1 MKLFSY
7 STSLSRARFSKALLA
22 IAVVTSIGGLSA
34 CGSTGEDNSQ
44 AAKSAVTQKVGDLP
58 AQWSSIQERL
68 GTVEAGW
75 LAQIDDD
82 LLNKLVNEALANNF
96 NLQAAAASVSAS
108 RALAD
113 QAASALSPQLG
124 VNVGGSDGGQLEGR
138 SRSGFNAALQASWE
152 LDLWGKIEAGT
163 LAAQESLA
171 AAEAEY
177 IFSQYSLAAGV
188 ARAYFVAIEA
198 QQQLAIAQQTY
209 DAIEKTASIVKLQ
222 FDNGVATQQDV
233 SLANAELATA
243 DDALISARGAQRDA
257 TRALELLLG
266 RYPSAE
272 LAVAQQLP
280 SVPEAAPVGLPS
292 ELLERRPDLI
302 AAERKVAAAFNSVD
316 QAKAAKLPSVSLSS
330 NIGGTSSDLSR
341 LLNPVNVAWQAL
353 GSIAAPLIDGGR
365 LDAAVEAATAEQT
378 AAIAGYAQA
387 ALQAFADVETALDQ
401 GSILRQRQGALR
413 LSLSEAENA
422 LRIANLQFEEGEIA
436 LLDVLQIQQRVFGA
450 RRNVLSIDR
459 AMLSQFVDLNLALG
473 GSWQ

>member
-1 MKLFSY
+1 
-7 STSLSRARFSKALLA
+7 
-22 IAVVTSIGGLSA
+22 
-34 CGSTGEDNSQ
+34 
-44 AAKSAVTQKVGDLP
+44 
-58 AQWSSIQERL
+58 
-68 GTVEAGW
+68 
-75 LAQIDDD
+75 
-82 LLNKLVNEALANNF
+82 
-96 NLQAAAASVSAS
+96 
-108 RALAD
+108 
-113 QAASALSPQLG
+113 
-124 VNVGGSDGGQLEGR
+124 
-138 SRSGFNAALQASWE
+138 
-152 LDLWGKIEAGT
+152 
-163 LAAQESLA
+163 
-171 AAEAEY
+171 
-177 IFSQYSLAAGV
+177 
-188 ARAYFVAIEA
+188 
-198 QQQLAIAQQTY
+198 
-209 DAIEKTASIVKLQ
+209 
-222 FDNGVATQQDV
+222 
-233 SLANAELATA
+233 
-243 DDALISARGAQRDA
+243 
-257 TRALELLLG
+257 LLLG